1 MVTKIAM
8 ASPVRIIATAS
19 ASTDAVA
26 AAWAAIRAVESSCNR
41 FDPSSELSLLN
52 AHSRE
57 PVAISPLLCDLVGIA
72 LAGYRSTNGRFDPRV
87 LSDLERMG
95 YDRTFRSVD
104 GLGASMADRPER
116 ADWTPEFDSKLSLV
130 TLGGER
136 IDLGGVAKGAAAD
149 RGLAAMAAMGVHGL
163 IDIGGDGAASGPDEI
178 GAPWSV
184 GVEDPLGGS
193 EPVAVL
199 TLEAGGYATSSTRLR
214 HWKVGGEQAHHL
226 IDPRTGRPGGA
237 GLRSV
242 TVLSASGATA
252 EVEAKGA
259 FLSGAQTIAEYAAR
273 RALACLWVDDDGDV
287 GWSEP
292 MAPSL
297 IWMRS

>member
-26 AAWAAIRAVESSCNR
+26 AAWAAIRSVESSCNR

-52 AHSRE
+52 THSRDA
-57 PVAISPLLCDLVGIA
+57 VAVSPLLRDLVGIA

-95 YDRTFRSVD
+95 YDRTFRAVD

-199 TLEAGGYATSSTRLR
+199 RLEAGGYATSSTRLR

-273 RALACLWVDDDGDV
+273 RSLACLWVNDDGGV

-297 IWMRS
+297 IWIRS

>member
-57 PVAISPLLCDLVGIA
+57 AVAISPLLCDLVGIA

-116 ADWTPEFDSKLSLV
+116 TDWTPEFDSKLSLV

-149 RGLAAMAAMGVHGL
+149 RGLAAMAAMGHRCAFGPNSGL
-163 IDIGGDGAASGPDEI
+163 REAWGRRPARGGGAAQN
-178 GAPWSV
+178 
-184 GVEDPLGGS
+184 GGCT
-193 EPVAVL
+193 P
-199 TLEAGGYATSSTRLR
+199 
-214 HWKVGGEQAHHL
+214 
-226 IDPRTGRPGGA
+226 
-237 GLRSV
+237 
-242 TVLSASGATA
+242 
-252 EVEAKGA
+252 
-259 FLSGAQTIAEYAAR
+259 AAMETR
-273 RALACLWVDDDGDV
+273 RARGALSC
-287 GWSEP
+287 
-292 MAPSL
+292 
-297 IWMRS
+297 RS